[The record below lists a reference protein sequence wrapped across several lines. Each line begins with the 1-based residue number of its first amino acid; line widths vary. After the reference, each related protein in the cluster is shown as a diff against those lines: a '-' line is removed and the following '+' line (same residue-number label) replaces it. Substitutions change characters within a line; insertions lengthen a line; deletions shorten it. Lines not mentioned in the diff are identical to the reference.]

1 MNFLIAGG
9 TGLIGQQLRKALLI
23 KGHNV
28 FILSRTNNEDLITWD
43 IKSKKIERKFLD
55 KVEVVINLCGEGI
68 ADKRWT
74 KKRRKELHDSRVETT
89 KLLFSCRKH
98 MPNLKH
104 YISASGITC
113 YGSEYNP
120 SGYSEKDS
128 FGNDYISSLVKEW
141 ESAAELFANLL
152 PTTKIRIGVVLTKNG
167 GAIDKMIKPIRFGL
181 GSVIASGDQIISWI
195 HIDDLISLFIH
206 VIDNS
211 LVGTFNAISTNT
223 SNSEFMNELANCINR
238 KIWLPAI
245 PAFFFRLI
253 FGEMSTLLLN
263 GVHVSNHKIKST
275 GFTFNYSTLNLA
287 LKDLKL

>member
-9 TGLIGQQLRKALLI
+9 TGLIGNQLRKKLLI

-28 FILSRTNNEDLITWD
+28 FILSRTNDENLITWD
-43 IKSKKIERKFLD
+43 IKSNKIERKFLD
-55 KVEVVINLCGEGI
+55 KVDVVINLCGEGI

-74 KKRRKELHDSRVETT
+74 KKRKKELHDSRIETT
-89 KLLFSCRKH
+89 KFLFSCRKH

-113 YGSEYNP
+113 YGSKYNP
-120 SGYSEKDS
+120 SGYNEKDS

-141 ESAAELFANLL
+141 ESAAELFANFI

-167 GAIDKMIKPIRFGL
+167 GAIEKMKKPFRFGL

-223 SNSEFMNELANCINR
+223 SNREFMNELANCINR

-245 PAFFFRLI
+245 PSFFFRFIL
-253 FGEMSTLLLN
+253 GEMSTLLLD

>member
-9 TGLIGQQLRKALLI
+9 TGLIGQELRKALLN

-28 FILSRTNNEDLITWD
+28 FILSRTNDEDLITWD
-43 IKSKKIERKFLD
+43 IKSKNIERKFLD

-74 KKRRKELHDSRVETT
+74 KKRRQELKDSRVETT
-89 KLLFSCRKH
+89 KLLFSYRKY

-113 YGSEYNP
+113 YGSLSNP
-120 SGYSEKDS
+120 SGYNEKDS

-141 ESAAELFANLL
+141 ESAAELFTDFV
-152 PTTKIRIGVVLTKNG
+152 PTTKIRMGIVLTKNG
-167 GAIDKMIKPIRFGL
+167 GAIEKMIKPIRFGL
-181 GSVIASGDQIISWI
+181 GSVIASGEQIISWI

-206 VIDNS
+206 VIEKK
-211 LVGTFNAISTNT
+211 LIGTFNAISQNT
-223 SNSEFMNELANCINR
+223 SNREFINDLANSINK
-238 KIWLPAI
+238 KIFLPAI
-245 PAFFFRLI
+245 PAIFFRFI
-253 FGEMSTLLLN
+253 FGEMSTLLIN
-263 GVHVSNHKIKST
+263 GVHISNHKIRST
-275 GFTFNYSTLNLA
+275 GFRFKYSNLNLA

>member
-9 TGLIGQQLRKALLI
+9 TGLIGQQLRIALLN

-28 FILSRTNNEDLITWD
+28 FVLSRTDDKDFITWN
-43 IKSKKIERKFLD
+43 IKTKKIERKLLD
-55 KVEVVINLCGEGI
+55 KVEVIINLCGEGI
-68 ADKRWT
+68 VEKRWT
-74 KKRRKELHDSRVETT
+74 KKRKQKLYDSRVETT
-89 KLLFSCRKH
+89 KVLFSYRKH

-113 YGSEYNP
+113 YGNEFNPIGYN
-120 SGYSEKDS
+120 EKDS
-128 FGNDYISSLVKEW
+128 FGDDYISFLVEEW
-141 ESAAELFANLL
+141 ESAADLFSNHL
-152 PTTKIRIGVVLTKNG
+152 PTTKLRMGIVLSRKG
-167 GAIDKMIKPIRFGL
+167 GAIEKMIKPIRLGL
-181 GSVIASGDQIISWI
+181 GSVIASGNQIISWI

-206 VIDNS
+206 VIENR
-211 LVGTFNAISTNT
+211 LVGTFNAISENT
-223 SNSEFMNELANCINR
+223 SNREFMSELANSINR
-238 KIWLPAI
+238 KIWLPA

-253 FGEMSTLLLN
+253 FGEMSTLLVN

>member
-9 TGLIGQQLRKALLI
+9 TGLIGQQLRIALLN

-28 FILSRTNNEDLITWD
+28 FILSRANDQDFITWD
-43 IKSKKIERKFLD
+43 MNTKKIETKLLH
-55 KVEVVINLCGEGI
+55 KVEVIINLCGEGI
-68 ADKRWT
+68 AEKRWT
-74 KKRRKELHDSRVETT
+74 KKRRQRLYDSRVETT
-89 KLLFSCRKH
+89 KVLFSHRKY

-113 YGSEYNP
+113 YGNEFNPIGYN
-120 SGYSEKDS
+120 EKDS
-128 FGNDYISSLVKEW
+128 FGDDYISFLVEEW
-141 ESAAELFANLL
+141 ESAADLFSNYL
-152 PTTKIRIGVVLTKNG
+152 PTTKIRMGIVLSRKG
-167 GAIDKMIKPIRFGL
+167 GAIEKMINPIRFGL

-206 VIDNS
+206 VIKNR
-211 LVGTFNAISTNT
+211 LVGTFNAISENT
-223 SNSEFMNELANCINR
+223 SNSEFMSELANCINR

-253 FGEMSTLLLN
+253 FGEMSTLLVN
-263 GVHVSNHKIKST
+263 GVHISNHKIKST

-287 LKDLKL
+287 LKELKL